1 MKIFVKWIFELC
13 YSTQKREFCRS
24 FLPIELLMKDID
36 LSDIFEND
44 KDLLY
49 GRLTDIAFI
58 LC

>member
-13 YSTQKREFCRS
+13 YSAQKREFCRS